1 MSDRVE
7 VRTVHPDDWELFS
20 RLRLAALQD
29 TPTAFASS
37 YEREADRTEEQWREW
52 LGRSDGARFLAST
65 AGEPSGIAAVYLRRE
80 ERDAP
85 DPVPELVSMWV
96 RPEHRGMGVGRTLVD
111 AVSGWVAERGHAEVR
126 LMVAADNPAAERFY
140 ERLGFTRTGYTQ
152 PFPHDDARSEHEMSR
167 SLSLSVGP
175 TGSG

>member
-37 YEREADRTEEQWREW
+37 YEREAGRTEAEWRGW
-52 LGRSDGARFLAST
+52 LGRTDGARFVASE
-65 AGEPSGIAAVYLRRE
+65 AGAPSGIAAVYLRRD
-80 ERDAP
+80 ERDDP
-85 DPVPELVSMWV
+85 SPVPELVSMWV
-96 RPEHRGMGVGRTLVD
+96 HPDRRGRGVGRVLVD
-111 AVSGWVAERGHAEVR
+111 AVAGWVAGRGFAEVR
-126 LMVAADNPAAERFY
+126 LMVAADNPLAERFY

-152 PFPHDDARSEHEMSR
+152 PFPHDDARIEHEMTRPSR
-167 SLSLSVGP
+167 PSRLPAS
-175 TGSG
+175 